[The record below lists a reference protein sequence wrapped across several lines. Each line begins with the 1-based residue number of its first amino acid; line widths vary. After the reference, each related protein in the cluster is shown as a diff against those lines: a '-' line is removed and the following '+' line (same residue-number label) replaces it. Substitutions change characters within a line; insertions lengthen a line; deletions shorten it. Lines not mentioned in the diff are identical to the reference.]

1 MNAKNTEPQLVISEL
16 RQYFGKG
23 RKRFAAVDGVS
34 LSVNAG
40 EIFGLVGES
49 GCGKTTLGRSI
60 VGLYKPEGEMF
71 FEGQRLLHGRSRDIQ
86 MIFQD
91 PMSSLNPRMT
101 VGESVGEGLV
111 IRAELAKKE
120 LRKRVAEALSLVGLH
135 PEYADR
141 YPHEFSGG
149 QRQRI
154 GIARA
159 ILTSPKMIIADEPV
173 SALDVSV
180 QAQIIDLLD
189 SLRRRLGLTVIFIAH
204 DLAVVRYFCDR
215 IAVMYRG
222 KIVEIAPS
230 RELFALPLHPYT
242 RALLSAVP
250 IPDPRAERERRHFIY
265 TPQDLGKAQKMQKI
279 SPTRQVLCSDDEV
292 EEYAKMA
299 NTLPTIPNNT
309 TKLP

>member
-1 MNAKNTEPQLVISEL
+1 MNAPLLRINDL
-16 RQYFGKG
+16 RQGFGKG
-23 RKRFAAVDGVS
+23 KSRFYAVDGVS

-49 GCGKTTLGRSI
+49 GCGKTTLGRSVI
-60 VGLYKPEGEMF
+60 GLYKPEGEIF
-71 FEGQRLLHGRSRDIQ
+71 FDGKRLTGRRDSGDIQ

-91 PMSSLNPRMT
+91 PTSSLNPRMT
-101 VGESVGEGLV
+101 VGESVGEGLAV
-111 IRAELAKKE
+111 RRTLAKKE
-120 LRKRVAEALSLVGLH
+120 LRERVAEALTLVGLS
-135 PEYADR
+135 PDFASR

-180 QAQIIDLLD
+180 QSQIVDLLD
-189 SLRRRLGLTVIFIAH
+189 SLRQRLGLTVIFIAH

-222 KIVEIAPS
+222 KIVETAPS
-230 RELFALPLHPYT
+230 RELFELPLHPYT

-250 IPDPRAERERRHFIY
+250 IPDPRAERERRHFTY
-265 TPQDLGKAQKMQKI
+265 TPSDSDESEKMQKI
-279 SPTRQVLCSDDEV
+279 TPTREVLCTDAEAKKYMEV
-292 EEYAKMA
+292 VK
-299 NTLPTIPNNT
+299 THT
-309 TKLP
+309 TQPE

>member
-1 MNAKNTEPQLVISEL
+1 MNEPLLRINDL
-16 RQYFGKG
+16 RQGFGKG
-23 RKRFAAVDGVS
+23 KKRFYAVDGVS

-49 GCGKTTLGRSI
+49 GCGKTTLGRSVI
-60 VGLYKPEGEMF
+60 GLYKPEGEIF
-71 FEGQRLLHGRSRDIQ
+71 FDGKRLTGKRDSGDIQ

-91 PMSSLNPRMT
+91 PTSSLDPRMT
-101 VGESVGEGLV
+101 VGESVGEGLA
-111 IRAELAKKE
+111 IKKTLTKKE
-120 LRKRVAEALSLVGLH
+120 LRKRVTEALTLVGLR
-135 PEYADR
+135 PEHASR

-159 ILTSPKMIIADEPV
+159 ILTSPRMIIADEPV

-180 QAQIIDLLD
+180 QAQIVDLLD
-189 SLRRRLGLTVIFIAH
+189 SLRQRLGLTVIFIAH

-222 KIVEIAPS
+222 KIVETAPS

-265 TPQDLGKAQKMQKI
+265 TPTDSEGQAKMQKI
-279 SPTRQVLCSDDEV
+279 SPTREVLCTDAE
-292 EEYAKMA
+292 AKKYIKVVQ
-299 NTLPTIPNNT
+299 NH
-309 TKLP
+309 TKTAQ